1 MTVANFGLGH
11 PNISSSSVDDAV
23 EEEITSHESLL
34 WGEPVPYPAL
44 AEGALHVWL
53 VKLDRPAGELTE
65 LANLLSADEH
75 ERAARFHFE
84 RDRQHYLA
92 GRGILRNI
100 LARYVSQPATRLAF
114 VYGSRGKPALA
125 GAPVQFNLAH
135 SGGVAVIAVARPSAV
150 GIDIEQIRVVPRW
163 EGVTNS
169 FFSAAERKA
178 IGSLPSIDRLYGFF
192 TCWTR
197 KEAYLKATG
206 DGIGVPLDRFDVS
219 VIPGSQPR
227 LLHVEDA
234 PEETGRWHFHGLPLS
249 ADYLGVVAHDGP
261 IDVVQHFR
269 W

>member
-1 MTVANFGLGH
+1 MSVANFVLGR
-11 PNISSSSVDDAV
+11 PNNSSSSVDNAV

-34 WGEPVPYPAL
+34 WMEPAPYPVL
-44 AEGALHVWL
+44 AEGALHIWQA
-53 VKLDRPAGELTE
+53 KLDRPEGELAE

-100 LARYVSQPATRLAF
+100 LARYVSQPAENLVF
-114 VYGSRGKPALA
+114 GYGSRGKPSLA

-135 SGGVAVIAVARPSAV
+135 SGGVTVIAVARRSAV

-169 FFSAAERKA
+169 FFSAGEREA
-178 IGSLPSIDRLYGFF
+178 IRSLPSIDRLYGFF

-234 PEETGRWHFHGLPLS
+234 PEETGRWHFHALPLTT
-249 ADYLGVVAHDGP
+249 DFIGVAAHDGP
-261 IDVVQHFR
+261 IDVVQHFH